1 VKKRKKIKDL
11 LVGYSLIVGQASR
24 LSMQMQGVRFIEL
37 VSGRINP
44 TPIKD
49 KKRKEKGN
57 RQNTSIG

>member
-24 LSMQMQGVRFIEL
+24 LSMQMQGVRFIEF